1 MRRKIA
7 FGIFHLD
14 DSNNLLR
21 NSNTAEIK
29 TSMAGTWFDLK
40 VKTVKI
46 DSVAELSYYSSIE
59 KLNFSKF
66 GYEYEGTRGWK
77 LGELSI
83 WIGNVLA
90 WKKFLNSDFS
100 YLILF
105 EDDVKLEKNF
115 ADIVHQTFLAT
126 PKDWDV
132 ISLFT
137 PETESSKC
145 KVANDLQNNLV
156 PVFQD
161 YSCLSYAVSKK
172 GAKNLLESLVREG
185 EINQPIDWYLWRNIP
200 KLNILSLHPES
211 LKPFS
216 LLFIE
221 STFQQKQV
229 RSPIT

>member
-1 MRRKIA
+1 
-7 FGIFHLD
+7 
-14 DSNNLLR
+14 
-21 NSNTAEIK
+21 
-29 TSMAGTWFDLK
+29 MAGTWFDLK

-46 DSVAELSYYSSIE
+46 DSLAELSYYSSIE
-59 KLNFSKF
+59 NLNFSKL

-83 WIGNVLA
+83 WIENVLA

-115 ADIVHQTFLAT
+115 ADLVHQTLLAA

-137 PETESSKC
+137 PETESSKR
-145 KVANDLQNNLV
+145 KIANDLQKNLV

-161 YSCLSYAVSKK
+161 WSCLSYAVSKK
-172 GAKNLLESLVREG
+172 VQRICWN
-185 EINQPIDWYLWRNIP
+185 
-200 KLNILSLHPES
+200 H
-211 LKPFS
+211 
-216 LLFIE
+216 
-221 STFQQKQV
+221 
-229 RSPIT
+229 

>member
-1 MRRKIA
+1 
-7 FGIFHLD
+7 
-14 DSNNLLR
+14 
-21 NSNTAEIK
+21 
-29 TSMAGTWFDLK
+29 MAGTWFDLK

-46 DSVAELSYYSSIE
+46 DSLAELSYYSSRE
-59 KLNFSKF
+59 FEFSKL

-115 ADIVHQTFLAT
+115 ADLVHQTLLAA

-137 PETESSKC
+137 PETESSKR
-145 KVANDLQNNLV
+145 KIANDLQKNLV

-161 YSCLSYAVSKK
+161 WSCLSYAVSKK

-216 LLFIE
+216 LLFTE